1 MLLPLPTPRFNTTFG
16 TECQTNTFQNQC
28 LMMLASVQNYGLQSH
43 YEIQASCQNR
53 HHPGPIASASL
64 LSLQPMS
71 VQIFLSTSS
80 SVPIPQALLPLLQ
93 VDISPSYF

>member
-1 MLLPLPTPRFNTTFG
+1 MLLPLPTPRFNTAFG
-16 TECQTNTFQNQC
+16 TEYQTNTFQNQC

-43 YEIQASCQNR
+43 YEIQASCQN
-53 HHPGPIASASL
+53 HHHPIASASL